1 MDARL
6 DRLYAENENPIAFID
21 ESYELRHGETFYIL
35 ASALVYPED
44 LSHTRLALLDAYDN
58 EPVHAAP
65 MFQRMEY
72 ESLRQIIAISAKQHD
87 GMDVIVQSPVAHD
100 DVRGHKARRDCLEH
114 IVSILHH
121 EQSVSLFVLDS
132 LENSLAN
139 RRDEYIFGDLRK
151 SGVVGRNVR
160 EHHALPSKEP
170 LLGLPDL
177 LAWSFRQRLTGRDD
191 SWFEPLRR
199 DTEIHLLT

>member
-1 MDARL
+1 MDVRL

-44 LSHTRLALLDAYDN
+44 LTNTRLALLDAYDN

-114 IVSILHH
+114 IVSVLHH

-151 SGVVGRNVR
+151 SSVVGRNVR

-170 LLGLPDL
+170 LLGLRTSWRGPSGKDL
-177 LAWSFRQRLTGRDD
+177 PGAMIPGLSRYVATPKSTY
-191 SWFEPLRR
+191 
-199 DTEIHLLT
+199 

>member
-100 DVRGHKARRDCLEH
+100 DVRGHKAMPASSAPRLV
-114 IVSILHH
+114 VS
-121 EQSVSLFVLDS
+121 
-132 LENSLAN
+132 
-139 RRDEYIFGDLRK
+139 
-151 SGVVGRNVR
+151 
-160 EHHALPSKEP
+160 
-170 LLGLPDL
+170 
-177 LAWSFRQRLTGRDD
+177 
-191 SWFEPLRR
+191 
-199 DTEIHLLT
+199 